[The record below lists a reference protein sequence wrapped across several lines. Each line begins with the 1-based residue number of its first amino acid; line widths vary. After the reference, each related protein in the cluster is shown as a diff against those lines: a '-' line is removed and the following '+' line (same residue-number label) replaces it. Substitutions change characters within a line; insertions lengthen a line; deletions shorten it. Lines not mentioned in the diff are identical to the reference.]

1 MNDMTVVEIEIEGIT
16 PLIVTNWSKRAGA
29 MIYTCGYE
37 PRSPEQIFEDALYRL
52 PDGSY
57 GYPAVAFKAA
67 MVRALP
73 FAFGVA

>member
-37 PRSPEQIFEDALYRL
+37 PRSPEQQFEDALYRL

-57 GYPAVAFKAA
+57 GFPAAGFKGQ
-67 MVRALP
+67 MVGALR
-73 FAFGVA
+73 FLQGVA